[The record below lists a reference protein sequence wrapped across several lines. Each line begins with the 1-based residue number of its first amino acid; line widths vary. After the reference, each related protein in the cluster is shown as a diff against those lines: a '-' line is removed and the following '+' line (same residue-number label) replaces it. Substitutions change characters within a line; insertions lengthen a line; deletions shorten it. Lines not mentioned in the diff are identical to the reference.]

1 MAEQCDSQVL
11 RERMA
16 RIRNR
21 MSSEVSVLKE
31 DAHRLLDWRWYVE
44 QSPWLSLSAAA
55 VLGFWLIPGHH
66 VTPTV
71 KLDDKSI
78 EDLIQKGAVKVQTA
92 KKKTSLTRSLLSLGA
107 TLALKTAWNQF
118 GPQLMAQ
125 LAVPGLSPQ
134 PPQPPQPARQPQEA
148 RR

>member
-44 QSPWLSLSAAA
+44 Q
-55 VLGFWLIPGHH
+55 
-66 VTPTV
+66 
-71 KLDDKSI
+71 
-78 EDLIQKGAVKVQTA
+78 
-92 KKKTSLTRSLLSLGA
+92 
-107 TLALKTAWNQF
+107 
-118 GPQLMAQ
+118 
-125 LAVPGLSPQ
+125 
-134 PPQPPQPARQPQEA
+134 
-148 RR
+148 